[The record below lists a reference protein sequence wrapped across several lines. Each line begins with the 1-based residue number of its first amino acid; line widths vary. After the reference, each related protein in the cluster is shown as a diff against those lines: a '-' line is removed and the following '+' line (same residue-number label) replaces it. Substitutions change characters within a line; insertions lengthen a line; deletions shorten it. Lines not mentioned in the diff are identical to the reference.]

1 MRIAV
6 FDDDR
11 NDQEQMLQALREW
24 DPAAEAECYSDADS
38 LLDAVKQEPAFDI
51 AFLDIYTPDRN
62 GLEIARA
69 LRESSPRTGIV
80 FVTVSREHALDAF
93 ALYALHYLLKPV
105 TAEGIRESF
114 ARLKERWPE
123 RKETITFTVG
133 RSRRIVAMDQIC
145 YLVSDN
151 HAVVVTLTDG
161 KQFRVWTTFRGIEQK
176 LPRNFLRINRGI
188 VVNMDCV
195 EEMRTES
202 CVMQTGKELYLAVR
216 ERGSIFATYQDYQLD
231 RLARMDQEGNH

>member
-1 MRIAV
+1 M
-6 FDDDR
+6 
-11 NDQEQMLQALREW
+11 
-24 DPAAEAECYSDADS
+24 
-38 LLDAVKQEPAFDI
+38 
-51 AFLDIYTPDRN
+51 
-62 GLEIARA
+62 
-69 LRESSPRTGIV
+69 
-80 FVTVSREHALDAF
+80 
-93 ALYALHYLLKPV
+93 
-105 TAEGIRESF
+105 
-114 ARLKERWPE
+114 
-123 RKETITFTVG
+123 
-133 RSRRIVAMDQIC
+133 
-145 YLVSDN
+145 
-151 HAVVVTLTDG
+151 VVTLTDG